1 MESNLPSIASEI
13 TTPTEGGL
21 GVNRWAV
28 PGTKECAQFDDF
40 ELRLL
45 RLPQAEMKLV
55 HRFTHDKDGK
65 PNLYIRELHIPAG
78 VMTTTK
84 IHLTEHPFVISQ
96 GSISI
101 LTENGGE
108 TRHEAPFCGIT
119 KPLTR
124 RIIMH
129 HTATVLT
136 TFHVVNTTDLE
147 KIESEIILKHDE
159 HVLAAGLM
167 PDLSGGAEKKQEV
180 LQ

>member
-1 MESNLPSIASEI
+1 MSAILE
-13 TTPTEGGL
+13 TVTEGQIEEAESDL
-21 GVNRWAV
+21 SVNRWAV
-28 PGTKECAQFDDF
+28 PGSKECAQFDDF

-45 RLPQAEMKLV
+45 QLPQANMKLV
-55 HRFTHDKDGK
+55 HRFTKGKDGK
-65 PNLYIRELHIPAG
+65 VNLYIRELHIPGG

-96 GSISI
+96 GKISI

-108 TRHEAPFCGIT
+108 TRHQAPFCGIT

-124 RIIMH
+124 RVIMH
-129 HTATVLT
+129 HTDTVLT

-147 KIESEIILKHDE
+147 KIESELILKHDE
-159 HVLAAGLM
+159 HVIAAGLC
-167 PDLSGGAEKKQEV
+167 PDLSGGVTNQEV